1 MKAALSLTAVP
12 LLASLGSALPQPH
25 AGNKRANV
33 SSWNPPS
40 DLVTPLKEVSRFPSV
55 LPYPYPRR

>member
-25 AGNKRANV
+25 ASIKRANV

-40 DLVTPLKEVSRFPSV
+40 DLVTPLKEVSRFHLV
-55 LPYPYPRR
+55 